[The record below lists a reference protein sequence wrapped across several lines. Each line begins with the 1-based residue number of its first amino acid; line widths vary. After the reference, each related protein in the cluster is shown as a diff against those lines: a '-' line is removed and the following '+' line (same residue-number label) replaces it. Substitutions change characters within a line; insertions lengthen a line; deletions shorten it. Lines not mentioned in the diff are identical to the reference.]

1 MRTSPSMKTKSRKRR
16 VPVTDRPHLASSS
29 SNPHSSG
36 SLIRKFHVLLKRK
49 AQLQHQQD
57 AQTLAEVEK
66 GIEALGGL
74 SAYQRMSSIGQGN
87 DRGGGSH
94 KVLISWLK
102 EMGMAR

>member
-1 MRTSPSMKTKSRKRR
+1 MKTKSRKRR
-16 VPVTDRPHLASSS
+16 VPVTDRPRLTSSS
-29 SNPHSSG
+29 SNHSSG

-102 EMGMAR
+102 EMGMAREGEKIR